1 MTNIYKRGP
10 LMSINDTYKAFFD
23 VLKLNS
29 LEELVKTAKSVF
41 GLPLVLHDENSR
53 LLYQY
58 PQKPLGDKIWD
69 TFLNHKSMDT
79 AIMQDYQARFLS
91 DKPVDFSPFYFCP
104 DDPDESKYI
113 FGQVYSNNKNHGYFT
128 IYMFDNPLDK
138 DDIER
143 AKIFSEA
150 LGMIFSHRNSTS
162 KVSLNASL
170 YDVLSGEK
178 GEIARSQSLS
188 NLIRDTKGSYILMVK
203 PIGSKTDQR
212 TYATMSV
219 RVMPKNYSNIVM
231 TIFKDC
237 LVILYY
243 GIKSKNYI
251 ESEYKKIADID
262 NFLKASGAGIGV
274 SSLFDDIFTINKHFE
289 QAYMTALCSP
299 EHIEFYERI
308 APEPV
313 FQYAAHY
320 GNAEAFIHPALNTI
334 YKYDS
339 LNNTDYFETLRT
351 YSLLMHN
358 KELSASELCIHR
370 NTLLYRLNRI
380 REIFDLPYEDPH
392 VALHLLNSFQLWD
405 VLNK

>member
-1 MTNIYKRGP
+1 MTNEYKRGP
-10 LMSINDTYKAFFD
+10 LMSINETYKVFFD

-29 LEELVKTAKSVF
+29 LEELVKTAKTVF
-41 GLPLVLHDENSR
+41 GLPLILHDENSR

-58 PQKPLGDKIWD
+58 PSNPFGEKMWDMFLDQK
-69 TFLNHKSMDT
+69 
-79 AIMQDYQARFLS
+79 AINTELLKEYQSRLLA
-91 DKPVDFSPFYFCP
+91 DKPIDFEPFFHHP
-104 DDPDESKYI
+104 DDPEESSHI
-113 FGQVYSNNKNHGYFT
+113 LGQIYFNNKNYGYFT
-128 IYMFDNPLDK
+128 IFFFNNPLDK

-188 NLIRDTKGSYILMVK
+188 NLTRDTKGRYILMVK
-203 PIGSKTDQR
+203 PIGSKTSQR

-219 RVMPKNYSNIVM
+219 RIMPKNYSNIVM

-251 ESEYKKIADID
+251 ESEFKKIADID
-262 NFLKASGAGIGV
+262 SFLKASGTGIGV
-274 SSLFDDIFTINKHFE
+274 SSSFDDIYTINKHFE

-313 FQYAAHY
+313 FQYAVHY
-320 GNAEAFIHPALNTI
+320 GNAEAFIHPALNI
-334 YKYDS
+334 IHKYDS

-380 REIFDLPYEDPH
+380 RDIFDLPYEEAQT
-392 VALHLLNSFQLWD
+392 ALHLLNSFQLWD